1 MTHRLAELMSFRTLI
16 DAAVAFLVMGITEA
30 IIKPLAT
37 AAIERPLKRALPYI
51 YERLDEEMPTLL
63 RTADPEVMTAEIAA
77 TIAQATGNPA
87 TARQI
92 DQVVA
97 LYSPIKAAIRN
108 VTG

>member
-1 MTHRLAELMSFRTLI
+1 MIHLPADLMSLRTLI
-16 DAAVAFLVMGITEA
+16 DGLITFLVMGITEA

-51 YERLDEEMPTLL
+51 YERLDDEMPTLL
-63 RTADPEVMTAEIAA
+63 RTADPEVMTAEIAS

-97 LYSPIKAAIRN
+97 LYSPIKAALRN
-108 VTG
+108 VR